1 MNPWPFVIAAY
12 AIALGATAA
21 LLILSYASMRRSEAE
36 ADRLRRDDR

>member
-12 AIALGATAA
+12 AISLVGTAA
-21 LLILSYASMRRSEAE
+21 LLTASFVSMRRAEGE